1 MSSPASAGRVV
12 AVCSSPRGGVPKQP
26 QKQIVVGPQ
35 GVEGDWHA
43 GPVNKHKKTGDPEPN
58 WRQLTVVG
66 IEALEAMNAALGAH
80 LGPGDLAENVLLSGH
95 GALSDLAEGDRIV
108 LGAQVVL
115 KVSKQNRPCS
125 TLDVYDVRLV
135 KELLGRRGV
144 ACVVET
150 TGVVKPG
157 DPSEI
162 VRARQ
167 AT

>member
-12 AVCSSPRGGVPKQP
+12 AVCSSPRSGVPKQP
-26 QKQIVVGPQ
+26 QTRIVVGPQ

-43 GPVNKHKKTGDPEPN
+43 GPVNKHKKSGEPEPN

-66 IEALEAMNAALGAH
+66 IEALEAMNATVGTH
-80 LGPGDLAENVLLSGH
+80 LGPGDLGENVLLSGH
-95 GALSDLAEGDRIV
+95 GDLSELAEGNRIV
-108 LGAQVVL
+108 LGTQVVL
-115 KVSKQNRPCS
+115 KVSKQNKPCS

-150 TGVVKPG
+150 TGVVKTG
-157 DPSEI
+157 DVSEI
-162 VRARQ
+162 VPARQ
-167 AT
+167 G

>member
-1 MSSPASAGRVV
+1 MPSTASKGRVV
-12 AVCSSPRGGVPKQP
+12 AVCSSPKGGVPKQA
-26 QKQIVVGPQ
+26 QRHIVVGPQ

-43 GPVNKHKKTGDPEPN
+43 GPVNKHKKSGEPEPN

-66 IEALEAMNAALGAH
+66 IESLEAMNAALGTH
-80 LGPGDLAENVLLSGH
+80 LGPGDLSENVLLSGH
-95 GALSDLAEGDRIV
+95 GDLSELVEGDRIR

-144 ACVVET
+144 ACVVEA

-157 DPSEI
+157 DVSEV
-162 VRARQ
+162 VRAG
-167 AT
+167 